1 MKMMMVCGFFLVWV
15 IFIRVAIHRTRV
27 LYRVLYPIQWYARG
41 RVIRVYR
48 AVPGMYTGTVQYRVQ
63 YPGTVVTSVAL
74 TPKIYKIC
82 KCLPSFT
89 VQNIWWKIQ

>member
-27 LYRVLYPIQWYARG
+27 LYRVLYPIQWYAR
-41 RVIRVYR
+41 VYR
-48 AVPGMYTGTVQYRVQ
+48 AVPGMYTGTVPYRVQ
-63 YPGTVVTSVAL
+63 YPGTVTSVAL
-74 TPKIYKIC
+74 TPKIC

-89 VQNIWWKIQ
+89 VQNILWWKIQ